1 MRFVFSMKE
10 AVIRIMLEAGNKGIS
25 LRFLVLHVYNAS
37 NSLFH
42 SVTKEE
48 VREYVYN
55 LVRNHSTLPTDPFER
70 IGWGRYR
77 INLRSQKVVQS
88 YIDFNG
94 EQNGCKTEEQRC
106 RKSGVDDPSF
116 FKRY

>member
-1 MRFVFSMKE
+1 MKE

-94 EQNGCKTEEQRC
+94 EQNGCKTVEQRC

-116 FKRY
+116 F

>member
-1 MRFVFSMKE
+1 MKE

-88 YIDFNG
+88 YIDLMVSKMDARLRNKDVESLVSMILLFLKG
-94 EQNGCKTEEQRC
+94 IESHWK
-106 RKSGVDDPSF
+106 
-116 FKRY
+116 

>member
-1 MRFVFSMKE
+1 MKE

-25 LRFLVLHVYNAS
+25 LRYLVLHVYNAY

-42 SVTKEE
+42 SVSKEE
-48 VREYVYN
+48 VREFVYH

-77 INLRSQKVVQS
+77 INLRSQRVIQA
-88 YIDFNG
+88 YIDFSG
-94 EQNGCKTEEQRC
+94 EQNEC
-106 RKSGVDDPSF
+106 KSGEEGSMQTNVDSPTLF
-116 FKRY
+116 